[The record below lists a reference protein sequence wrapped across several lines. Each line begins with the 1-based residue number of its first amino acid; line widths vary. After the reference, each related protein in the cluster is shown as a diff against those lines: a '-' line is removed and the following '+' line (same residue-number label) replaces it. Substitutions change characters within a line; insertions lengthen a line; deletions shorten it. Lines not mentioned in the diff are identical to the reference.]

1 MRAPIFIA
9 LALMLCAGSATQ
21 AAAPAGSKERLRRL
35 ARLPRLSLTL
45 GMSFDPLRG
54 IALMPDRVL
63 AMHEIEDLRKGMQ
76 DNASDAPR
84 HTRIGRLL
92 EGIGSL
98 NEARQA
104 YTNAVSL
111 HRRQGAE
118 QGDDGPTL
126 ADYGAALHGLGELD
140 AAERVLR
147 RGVQVAPAAWTP
159 HAALGRL
166 LSAQALASLVPA
178 AANGGGDPFAALVSA
193 EGPSAKPAPAQ
204 LEQAQTRIEESVL
217 CYDRAIELAPDVA
230 EVYTGRAAV
239 RVFHNLLEWMR
250 DPDAGSEP
258 QPMRFARALYPPEAL
273 PDLRQAMRLA
283 PKDPMALGTAMLF
296 ELFSSALEQGSL
308 QSESI
313 GTGNSWANLPERTRQ
328 SVRESLTRLEEMSQ
342 DAKSHTAAAA
352 LELLGSLQCFVVNDV
367 PGAEQTLRRA
377 TALDSKR
384 TQAWETLIFILA
396 TSKRSEALE
405 AVCED
410 RLKAEESAR
419 ARLLL
424 AKSHEMRSDW
434 NRVLETTETL
444 ERRYPEVVYANL
456 AAAAAVLHTT
466 RDEAGLRRAA
476 QSLAKAEKL
485 LGTAPARDE
494 VVNLLFLR
502 GLLFALADATEP
514 ALHQLRQVRQI
525 EPHFEGVEEA
535 LEIVEQM

>member
-1 MRAPIFIA
+1 MRAPIFIL
-9 LALMLCAGSATQ
+9 LALTLYVSSWPQ

-35 ARLPRLSLTL
+35 VRLPRLSLTL

-63 AMHEIEDLRKGMQ
+63 AMHEIEDLRKGMR

-92 EGIGSL
+92 EGIGSHD
-98 NEARQA
+98 EARQA
-104 YTNAVSL
+104 YTNALSL

-118 QGDDGPTL
+118 QSDDGAML

-140 AAERVLR
+140 AAERVLC
-147 RGVQVAPAAWTP
+147 RGVQAAPAAWTP

-166 LSAQALASLVPA
+166 LSAQALTALVPPTGS
-178 AANGGGDPFAALVSA
+178 GGGDPFEALMSGEAA
-193 EGPSAKPAPAQ
+193 SAKLKPAQ

-217 CYDRAIELAPDVA
+217 CYDRAIQLAPGIA
-230 EVYTGRAAV
+230 EPYTERAAV
-239 RVFHNLLEWMR
+239 RVFHNLLKWMR
-250 DPDAGSEP
+250 DPNAGSEP
-258 QPMRFARALYPPEAL
+258 QPVRFARAMYPPEAL

-283 PKDPMALGTAMLF
+283 PKDPMALGTALLF

-308 QSESI
+308 QSGFI
-313 GTGNSWANLPERTRQ
+313 GSSDSWANLPERTRQ

-342 DAKSHTAAAA
+342 AAESHTAAAA

-377 TALDSKR
+377 ATLDSKR

-396 TSKRSEALE
+396 TSKRPEALLS
-405 AVCED
+405 VCED

-419 ARLLL
+419 ARLFL
-424 AKSHEMRSDW
+424 AKGHEMRSDW
-434 NRVLETTETL
+434 DRVLETTETL
-444 ERRYPEVVYANL
+444 ERRYPDDLYANL
-456 AAAAAVLHTT
+456 AAAAAALHTA

-476 QSLAKAEKL
+476 QSIAKAEKL

-514 ALHQLRQVRQI
+514 ALRQLRQVKQI